1 MEKFFIVKNEVLA
14 GQVKEFESMRKK
26 VDAAFGEFAKEHG
39 IETSRYY
46 QHTSQLRIV
55 PSEKDIQKFMYQLKI
70 DKETFKK
77 NSAIN
82 KAWVE
87 LCKAKELK
95 TPNKP
100 VWELAE
106 LIDGHNYRFRSRLF
120 SLNGEVHGSFESDC
134 DFTLP
139 EEHFVELKASEFYK
153 IIEDSNE

>member
-1 MEKFFIVKNEVLA
+1 MEKYFVVKNEVLA
-14 GQVKEFESMRKK
+14 KQVKDFESMRKK
-26 VDAAFGEFAKEHG
+26 VCDAFGEFAKEHG
-39 IETSRYY
+39 IETVLFY
-46 QHTSQLRIV
+46 QNISQLRIV
-55 PSEKDIQKFMYQLKI
+55 PSGNDIQKFVNQLKV

-87 LCKAKELK
+87 FCKANELE
-95 TPNKP
+95 TPRKP
-100 VWELAE
+100 VWELAS

-120 SLNGEVHGSFESDC
+120 SLNGEVYGSFEADV

-153 IIEDSNE
+153 IIEESQG